1 MGLTWDEFLK
11 LATII
16 TNLDDPIYYFDT
28 KEIEIKEKNRRV
40 AAAAKDYLELF
51 NDPKYIE
58 FMNEVRL
65 SLTNV
70 IIIFKVNNSLGIIT
84 CNT

>member
-16 TNLDDPIYYFDT
+16 TNLEDPIYYFDR

-40 AAAAKDYLELF
+40 AAAAKDYLELL
-51 NDPKYIE
+51 NDPKYLE

-70 IIIFKVNNSLGIIT
+70 IIIFKVNYL
-84 CNT
+84 